1 MFLLS
6 ATSLS
11 IKRGCDAHQ
20 RFEMFCKVTLIGE
33 ANGKR
38 DLGRAQRRMEQL
50 PRSRDTQLSEIVM
63 RRKTNHVAEDSQE
76 MKRADIHEAGKLF
89 KRNIFRI
96 VIFQV
101 GAYLL
106 HPYVLPS

>member
-11 IKRGCDAHQ
+11 IERGCDAHQ

-33 ANGKR
+33 ADGKR
-38 DLGRAQRRMEQL
+38 DLGRAQRCLEQL
-50 PRSRDTQLSEIVM
+50 PGLPDTHLSKIVV
-63 RRKTNHVAEDSQE
+63 RRKTNHVPEDAQK
-76 MKRADIHEAGKLF
+76 MKRADIHEAGKLL
-89 KRNIFRI
+89 KRNIFGI

-101 GAYLL
+101 GTHLL